1 MSQTTI
7 KQLAKAL
14 NRGYSTTCSK
24 MQLLLKHGLAVE
36 VQPAFKNNKTPTDAI
51 FELKVPLQV
60 LIDEP
65 YVVNIA
71 KKYGI
76 VFEKPTKAQ
85 GMSDL
90 SKFCANPFNLG
101 GQQRG

>member
-14 NRGYSTTCSK
+14 NRKYSSACAK
-24 MQLLLKHGLAVE
+24 MQLLLKHDLAVE
-36 VQPAFKNNKTPTDAI
+36 IQPAFKNNKTPQDAV

-76 VFEKPTKAQ
+76 AIEKPVKAQ

-101 GQQRG
+101 GHNG

>member
-14 NRGYSTTCSK
+14 NRSYNTTCAK
-24 MQLLLKHGLAVE
+24 MQLLLKHDLAVE
-36 VQPAFKNNKTPTDAI
+36 IKPAFRNNKTPQDAV

-76 VFEKPTKAQ
+76 ILEKPTKAQ

-101 GQQRG
+101 GQQHG